1 MDKVSFKIPG
11 CPPSLNATYKVNY
24 RTKCVYLDESV
35 RNYKNQAILF
45 IPPFKIEPQE
55 KVILT
60 LEYHGKFYNNDGTIK
75 RRDVQ
80 NLDKCLCDV
89 IFSKLGADDSCV
101 WMISACKV
109 EDLEEFV
116 QVTIIKIG
124 E

>member
-1 MDKVSFKIPG
+1 MDKILFKVPLL
-11 CPPSLNATYKVNY
+11 PPSVNQMYKINY
-24 RTKCVYLDESV
+24 RTKQCYLDESV
-35 RNYKNQAILF
+35 RTFKNQAILF

-55 KVILT
+55 KIILI
-60 LEYHGKFYNNDGTIK
+60 LEYHGKFFNNDGTIK

-89 IFSKLGADDSCV
+89 IFEKLGADDSCV
-101 WMISACKV
+101 WTLIAAKIPDK
-109 EDLEEFV
+109 EDFV